1 MEQRQYI
8 VLEREEHIA
17 ICRMSNPPRH
27 TMVPPEVAELN
38 RMLNQLEADPEV
50 RVLILTGGSEEFFV
64 RHFDVGVLADSSE
77 RQRDG
82 AAAPAALAAGDATA
96 RLERSYNGFMRR
108 LERWPGLVI
117 AALNGSAGGGGFE
130 LALACDF
137 RLMREGKFTLG
148 LGETGV
154 GIIPG
159 SGGTQRL
166 PRMIGPQRALDFI
179 VHGTHVGPSE
189 ALAAGLVHRVF
200 ATEHYWDEVME
211 FARNLARRAPLALR
225 AAKRAIREGIEGSL
239 DEGLRLEGEL
249 FRELMQ
255 SEDAALALRA
265 AARGQ
270 RYTEFKG
277 S

>member
-1 MEQRQYI
+1 MI
-8 VLEREEHIA
+8 
-17 ICRMSNPPRH
+17 
-27 TMVPPEVAELN
+27 PPEVVELN
-38 RMLNQLEADPEV
+38 RLMNELEADREV
-50 RVLILTGGSEEFFV
+50 RVLILTGASEEFFV

-77 RQRDG
+77 RQRQGG
-82 AAAPAALAAGDATA
+82 AAPTAGDAA
-96 RLERSYNGFMRR
+96 SRLERSYNHFMRR
-108 LERWPGLVI
+108 LERWHGLVI

-130 LALACDF
+130 LSLACDF
-137 RLMREGKFTLG
+137 RLMRQGKYTLG

-166 PRMIGPQRALDFI
+166 PRMIGAQRALDFI
-179 VHGTHVGPSE
+179 VHGTHVGPAE

-200 ATEHYWDEVME
+200 PAERYWDEVMA
-211 FARNLARRAPLALR
+211 FARNLAQRAPLALR
-225 AAKRAIREGIEGSL
+225 AAKRAIREGMEGSL

-265 AARGQ
+265 AARGE